1 MKAIRVQEFGPSEV
15 LQLADV
21 PNPQAGPGQVVV
33 RLQAIGINPVETYI
47 RSGSYAKLPALP
59 YTPGGDGAGII
70 EHLGGDVNGLERGQR
85 VYVAGSI
92 SGTYAE
98 NAVCDAAQ
106 VRALPDG
113 ISFEQGAALGVPYA
127 TAHFALFTRGNV
139 QPGENVLV
147 HGASGGVGLAAVQFA
162 KEAGSRVIGTA
173 GTEEGR
179 TLVQAQGAAE
189 VVDHTAPD
197 YAVELLAHTNG
208 RGFDVII
215 EMLANVN
222 LARDL
227 MLLAPRG
234 RVVVVGSRGPIGIN
248 PREIMARNADVRGVM
263 LFGGTTDELAAAHA
277 AIRTGLE
284 SGACV
289 RLSDA
294 AFLSRKPTKPITRSS
309 RRVRW
314 ERSSCCRG

>member
-1 MKAIRVQEFGPSEV
+1 
-15 LQLADV
+15 
-21 PNPQAGPGQVVV
+21 
-33 RLQAIGINPVETYI
+33 
-47 RSGSYAKLPALP
+47 
-59 YTPGGDGAGII
+59 
-70 EHLGGDVNGLERGQR
+70 

-92 SGTYAE
+92 SGTYSE
-98 NAVCDAAQ
+98 TAVCDAAQ

-127 TAHFALFTRGNV
+127 TAHFALFTRAKV
-139 QPGENVLV
+139 QPVENVLV

-162 KEAGSRVIGTA
+162 KAARLRVIGTA

-179 TLVQAQGAAE
+179 ALVREQGAAE

-197 YAVELLAHTNG
+197 QTETLLAHTNG

-227 MLLAPRG
+227 TLLAPRG
-234 RVVVVGSRGPIGIN
+234 CVVVVGSRGPIEIN
-248 PREIMARNADVRGVM
+248 PREIMGRNADVRGVM
-263 LFGGTTDELAAAHA
+263 LFGASTDELRAAHA

-284 SGACV
+284 SGGLRPV
-289 RLSDA
+289 VG
-294 AFLSRKPTKPITRSS
+294 
-309 RRVRW
+309 RRFPLAQASEAHHAVLTP
-314 ERSSCCRG
+314 GALGKIVLVP

>member
-1 MKAIRVQEFGPSEV
+1 MKAIRVQEFGPPEV

-21 PNPQAGPGQVVV
+21 PDPQAGPGQVVV
-33 RLQAIGINPVETYI
+33 RLHAIGVNPVETYI

-70 EHLGGDVNGLERGQR
+70 EHVGEGVSELEPGRR
-85 VYVAGSI
+85 VYLAGSL

-98 NAVCDAAQ
+98 KTVCDPAQ
-106 VRALPDG
+106 VHALPHA
-113 ISFEQGAALGVPYA
+113 ITFEQGAALGVPYA
-127 TAHFALFTRGNV
+127 TAHFALFTRGKV

-147 HGASGGVGLAAVQFA
+147 HGASGGVGLAAVRFA
-162 KEAGSRVIGTA
+162 KAAGLRVLGTA

-179 TLVQAQGAAE
+179 RLVQAQGAAE
-189 VVDHTAPD
+189 VVDHTARD
-197 YAVELLAHTNG
+197 YAAELLAHTDG

-227 MLLAPRG
+227 TLLALRG
-234 RVVVVGSRGPIGIN
+234 RVVVVGSRGPIEIN

-263 LFGGTTDELAAAHA
+263 LFGATTDELAAAHA
-277 AIRTGLE
+277 AIHTGLE
-284 SGACV
+284 SGALRPV
-289 RLSDA
+289 VG
-294 AFLSRKPTKPITRSS
+294 
-309 RRVRW
+309 RRFPLGQASKAHHAVLAP
-314 ERSSCCRG
+314 GALGKIVLVP

>member
-70 EHLGGDVNGLERGQR
+70 EYVGEGVSGLEPGQR
-85 VYVAGSI
+85 VYLAGSL

-98 NAVCDAAQ
+98 QAICEAAQ
-106 VRALPDG
+106 VHSLPDA
-113 ISFEQGAALGVPYA
+113 ITFEQGAALGVPYA
-127 TAHFALFTRGNV
+127 TAHFALFTRGKV
-139 QPGENVLV
+139 EPGENVLV

-162 KEAGSRVIGTA
+162 RAAGLRVIGTA

-189 VVDHTAPD
+189 VVDHTARD
-197 YAVELLAHTNG
+197 YAAELLARTDG

-227 MLLAPRG
+227 TLLAPRG

-284 SGACV
+284 SGALRPV
-289 RLSDA
+289 VG
-294 AFLSRKPTKPITRSS
+294 
-309 RRVRW
+309 RRFPLAQADKAHHAVLAP
-314 ERSSCCRG
+314 GALGKIVLVP